1 MNTISYILKYIIMIM
16 IFFIIIK
23 SISKSKCSNMILV
36 NIIMVAIIVH
46 YLFNI
51 LNKKNNI
58 REKFYINNLDENN
71 GFLSNLFE
79 NDGEAEEIY
88 DDSDDDSDD
97 DDIDLGIEMKERELK
112 LKELEMRERKLKDK
126 EWNEIKRKEKEMRE
140 RELEEKIMREK
151 ENELIQKEINKPEK
165 DMYKKDMSKKD
176 NIYGC
181 NKKEFK
187 NSIWGEN
194 YDNDLEYNELPKDM
208 MEPLGKIDTSYT
220 YMPPWKWWPPRKNP
234 PLCSREA
241 KCSPCPITTM
251 GTPTDVKEWD
261 SSRYVTPGLGIN
273 IPYIEKLNRQ
283 YNEKIN

>member
-1 MNTISYILKYIIMIM
+1 MIM

-58 REKFYINNLDENN
+58 REKFD
-71 GFLSNLFE
+71 LSNNVKFIDY
-79 NDGEAEEIY
+79 NYGEAEESDEDEDKDEDEDDDEDEI
-88 DDSDDDSDD
+88 DSD
-97 DDIDLGIEMKERELK
+97 IKMKERELK
-112 LKELEMRERKLKDK
+112 LKELEVRERELKDK
-126 EWNEIKRKEKEMRE
+126 EWNEVKRKEKEIRE

-151 ENELIQKEINKPEK
+151 ENELVQREN
-165 DMYKKDMSKKD
+165 DMSKKD
-176 NIYGC
+176 HIYGC
-181 NKKEFK
+181 NKRKVK
-187 NSIWGEN
+187 NSIWGGN
-194 YDNDLEYNELPKDM
+194 YDNDLEYNELPEDM

-234 PLCSREA
+234 PLCSSEA

>member
-1 MNTISYILKYIIMIM
+1 MNKISYILKYIIMIM

-23 SISKSKCSNMILV
+23 SISKSKCSNMILL
-36 NIIMVAIIVH
+36 NIIMVGIIVH

-58 REKFYINNLDENN
+58 REKFDLDDRLFN
-71 GFLSNLFE
+71 SNLKYLDE
-79 NDGEAEEIY
+79 NDGEAEESDE
-88 DDSDDDSDD
+88 DDFDSH
-97 DDIDLGIEMKERELK
+97 IKKKERELK
-112 LKELEMRERKLKDK
+112 LKELEMRERELKDK
-126 EWNEIKRKEKEMRE
+126 EWNEVKRKEKEMRE
-140 RELEEKIMREK
+140 RELEEKEMREK
-151 ENELIQKEINKPEK
+151 ESEIIKKMEKEMP
-165 DMYKKDMSKKD
+165 KKDH
-176 NIYGC
+176 IYGC
-181 NKKEFK
+181 NKRKVK

-194 YDNDLEYNELPKDM
+194 YDNDLEFNELPEDM
-208 MEPLGKIDTSYT
+208 MEPLGKIDTSYS